1 MRERMFNL
9 KFYTMKRILFACA
22 MGMPLAGF
30 LDYMAMLAYGSDK
43 PTVTHVWMGITGV
56 CIFWICYEL
65 TPKIL
70 NSTKPNTESESEVL
84 NIPRVSNAKRT
95 VCNCQG
101 VDTTDII
108 LGENGK
114 YYHVLCNKPITN

>member
-1 MRERMFNL
+1 MLNL

-22 MGMPLAGF
+22 MGMPLGGF

-43 PTVTHVWMGITGV
+43 PTATHVWMAITGA

-70 NSTKPNTESESEVL
+70 NSTKPKTENESGYDRL
-84 NIPRVSNAKRT
+84 LAT
-95 VCNCQG
+95 V
-101 VDTTDII
+101 
-108 LGENGK
+108 
-114 YYHVLCNKPITN
+114 HF